1 MQDKTISF
9 EIIRELVKG
18 CLYEELGY
26 KDYIKCFYNGK
37 DISLWNCSYLLNQV
51 LRQISIGDDKKLVS
65 KAAKELWEKIDPEC
79 KKNSSKNINDY
90 YYREVLTAGKEGAKI
105 YEYKGSNKNPN
116 SDSPRELKKGASFVF
131 RDVFHVEHV
140 VPISMIIKRLK
151 ELEKN
156 NQLTDD
162 AINETLE
169 LIYVCRMTKQEDRG
183 IKQKSKR
190 FLDVDRVLNEVYK
203 NKENKLIIEVER

>member
-1 MQDKTISF
+1 MENKVITF
-9 EIIRELVKG
+9 EIIRQLVRG
-18 CLYEELGY
+18 CLYKEPGY
-26 KDYIKCFYNGK
+26 KDYIKCLYNGK
-37 DISLWNCSYLLNQV
+37 DKSLWNCSYLLNQV
-51 LRQISIGDDKKLVS
+51 LRQISIDDDKKLVS

-90 YYREVLTAGKEGAKI
+90 YYHEVLTAGKEGAEI

-116 SDSPRELKKGASFVF
+116 SDSPRKLKKGASFVF

-140 VPISMIIKRLK
+140 VPISMIIDRLK

-203 NKENKLIIEVER
+203 NKENKLIIEAER